1 MEKTVMNSNKAAQ
14 RMSQNVEELQW
25 RIRNNFELP
34 VEVFSSKNNQDG
46 KKQSNQKLN
55 AWNLK

>member
-34 VEVFSSKNNQDG
+34 VEVFASKNNQDG
-46 KKQSNQKLN
+46 QDQSNQKLN
-55 AWNLK
+55 VWNIK